1 MIRLATTLDAAD
13 IAAIWNPVIRDSI
26 ATFNAQE
33 HSTEAISQMVSERAA
48 TGHATFVAL
57 LHNKVAGFATY
68 SQFRGG
74 VGYKHTA
81 EHTVIVAPRA
91 AGTGLGRGLM
101 EALCAHA
108 AGAGIH
114 SLWAGIS
121 GENTNGVAFHER
133 LGFVHVAT
141 LPEVGRKFDRWFDL
155 ILMQKRL

>member
-1 MIRLATTLDAAD
+1 MIRPATTMDAAA
-13 IAAIWNPVIRDSI
+13 IAAIWNPVIRDSV

-33 HSTEAISQMVSERAA
+33 HSTQAIAQMISERDA

-57 LHNKVAGFATY
+57 HDNKVTGFATY

-81 EHTVIVAPRA
+81 EHTVIVAPRG
-91 AGTGLGRGLM
+91 AGAGLGRGLM

-108 AGAGIH
+108 AAAGIH